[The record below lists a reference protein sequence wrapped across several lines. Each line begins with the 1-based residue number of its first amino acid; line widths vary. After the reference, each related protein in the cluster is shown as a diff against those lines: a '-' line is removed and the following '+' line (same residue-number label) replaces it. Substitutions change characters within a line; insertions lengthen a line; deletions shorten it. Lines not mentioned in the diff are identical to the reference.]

1 MTDVTIRGIDDEVYA
16 RFAAEAKR
24 KGVSIGELT
33 TEVMRERVEK
43 LANPGYCINNIEELE
58 VLRKDLES
66 MDGPICFSNI
76 EVLSFADDVD
86 WDTFKAKVGSMVNI
100 DTVSIPVN
108 LTKLQVLIK
117 VRNVAEIKVRK

>member
-33 TEVMRERVEK
+33 TEVMRERIEK
-43 LANPGYCINNIEELE
+43 VANPRYCINNIEELE
-58 VLRKDLES
+58 VMKRDLET

-86 WDTFKAKVGSMVNI
+86 WDTFKGKVGSMVNI
-100 DTVSIPVN
+100 ETVSIPAN

-117 VRNVAEIKVRK
+117 ARNVAEIKVRK

>member
-1 MTDVTIRGIDDEVYA
+1 
-16 RFAAEAKR
+16 
-24 KGVSIGELT
+24 
-33 TEVMRERVEK
+33 VMRR
-43 LANPGYCINNIEELE
+43 
-58 VLRKDLES
+58 DLES

-100 DTVSIPVN
+100 DTVSIPSN

-117 VRNVAEIKVRK
+117 ARNVAEIKVRK